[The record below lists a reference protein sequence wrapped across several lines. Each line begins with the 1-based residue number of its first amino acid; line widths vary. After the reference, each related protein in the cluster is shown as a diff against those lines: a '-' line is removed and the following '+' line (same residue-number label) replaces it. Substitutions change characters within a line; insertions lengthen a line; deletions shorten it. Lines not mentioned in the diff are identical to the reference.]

1 MVSFISLQAFFGLAV
16 VVTAVLYLVYRRRD
30 IGSALL
36 AAVGAGILGL
46 YLTVAILVS
55 LTNVF

>member
-1 MVSFISLQAFFGLAV
+1 MVSLVSLQAFFGLAV
-16 VVTAVLYLVYRRRD
+16 VVTAVLYLVYRRYD
-30 IGSALL
+30 VSSALL
-36 AAVGAGILGL
+36 AAIGAGLLGL

>member
-1 MVSFISLQAFFGLAV
+1 MVSLVSLQAFFGLAV
-16 VVTAVLYLVYRRRD
+16 VVTAVLYLVYRQYD

-36 AAVGAGILGL
+36 AAIGAGLLGL
-46 YLTVAILVS
+46 YLTVAIIVS